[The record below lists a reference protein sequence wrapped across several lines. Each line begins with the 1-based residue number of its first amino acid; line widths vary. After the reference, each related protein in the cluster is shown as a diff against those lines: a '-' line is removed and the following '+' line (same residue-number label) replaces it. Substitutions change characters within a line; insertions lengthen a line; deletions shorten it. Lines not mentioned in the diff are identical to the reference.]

1 MANRFP
7 LVVDTTD
14 GNKIR
19 EIPEGD
25 SLDFSSVGIANLQS
39 LSVSGAL
46 SGATLSTSGNASIG
60 GNANVTG
67 TLGVTNNTTL
77 SGTLDVTGTSTFTTI
92 NATTLTVAGGNVAE
106 QVQSDWNETVVSS
119 KAYIRN
125 KPDLSAITINALDDI
140 GDVFVADAVFND
152 VLTYDGASWQATAP
166 TSGIALTDLS
176 VTQNTAS
183 GTGSLVYNDING
195 VFAYTPPFV
204 PTNVSS
210 LANDAGYTTLAAV
223 AALGYL
229 QTGDVLSSGRVTRSV
244 ASGQVTLGF
253 DESGLYTTITTG
265 ANLTGVGTIAS
276 PLDIASTITV
286 NSLTATDGTTASS
299 FKDITADNI
308 TAGLTLSSTN
318 GNFTTTNGN
327 ITATNG
333 NVTGNKLIATTEIN
347 ASAII
352 NTGGGITL
360 TPNTS
365 ISLNGPVT
373 ASQSITFSNF
383 APSTLTPGMIWSDTF
398 AVYFRSTDNG
408 EGGGVDKTF
417 VLGGP
422 GTGVAGQPGMIIPQ
436 FESADA
442 PASPTTG
449 EMYFDLGTSR
459 ARMWDGSAWQN
470 LW

>member
-7 LVVDTTD
+7 LVVDTSD

-25 SLDFSSVGIANLQS
+25 SLDFSSVGVANLQS

-46 SGATLSTSGNASIG
+46 SGSTLSTSGAASLASLSVS
-60 GNANVTG
+60 GNATITGTIGVTG
-67 TLGVTNNTTL
+67 VATFG
-77 SGTLDVTGTSTFTTI
+77 DV
-92 NATTLTVAGGNVAE
+92 AADTLTVAGSSVAA

-125 KPDLSAITINALDDI
+125 KPDLTALTINELDDI
-140 GDVFVADAVFND
+140 GDVFVADAVFGD
-152 VLTYDGASWQATAP
+152 VLTYDGFSWQATAP
-166 TSGIALTDLS
+166 DGGIALTDLS
-176 VTQNTAS
+176 VTQNPAS
-183 GTGSLVYNDING
+183 GTGSLVYNDLTG
-195 VFAYTPPFV
+195 VFAYTPPLV
-204 PTNVSS
+204 PTQVSQ
-210 LANDAGYTTLAAV
+210 LTNDSGYTTLAAV

-229 QTGDVLSSGRVTRSV
+229 QTGDVLNSGRITRSV

-276 PLDIASTITV
+276 PLDIAASITV
-286 NSLTATDGTTASS
+286 NTIDAIDGTTAST

-360 TPNTS
+360 TPNTN

-373 ASQSITFSNF
+373 ASQSITFGSY
-383 APSTLTPGMIWSDTF
+383 APGSPTPGMIWSDTY
-398 AVYFRSTDNG
+398 AVYFRSTDDG
-408 EGGGVDKTF
+408 EGTGTDKTF

-436 FESADA
+436 FESGDE

-449 EMYFDLGTSR
+449 EMYFDLGTST
-459 ARMWDGSAWQN
+459 ARMWDGSTWRN